1 MKRLFT
7 FLIAFSMCLL
17 AACSGVEDTSDY
29 VAGKLDFAAQTEFY
43 KTYGRTYVNENG
55 LNVDFP
61 GNGFEFEVQC
71 SGDVTMHCRA
81 DANTYFQ
88 VFVDGEEGLRVKT
101 GRGKNLDITIA
112 TGLDAGTHNIR
123 VIRDTDIDLNG
134 NITGITGIGY
144 VGKADTLKRPA
155 DKDLLIEFVGD
166 SITAGK
172 RTVFLFDDNEVMDKA
187 TNSFAYL
194 TAEALDADFSVIAR
208 GGCGFFRFDA
218 CPKTINQIYQYYNI
232 FSRENTEKYTPT
244 RKADVVVLAI
254 GANDSA
260 DRVKF
265 AYEKGI
271 VPFATFEEALKDQ
284 IGLIRQMHG
293 EDVKIVLLYNMNNSS
308 WEEEFQKVAQEED
321 TYILKATKN
330 QDGINKHP
338 STEGHKVIAD
348 ELTAYLQETVLK

>member
-17 AACSGVEDTSDY
+17 AACSGGEDTSDY
-29 VAGKLDFAAQTEFY
+29 VAGKLDLVAQTELY

-61 GNGFEFEVQC
+61 GHGFEFEVQC
-71 SGDVTMHCRA
+71 SGDVIMHCRT

-134 NITGITGIGY
+134 NITGITGLSY

-155 DKDLLIEFVGD
+155 DKELLIEYVGD
-166 SITAGK
+166 SDTAGK
-172 RTVFLFDDNEVMDKA
+172 YTVVLFDDSEVQHKA
-187 TNSFAYL
+187 TNSYAYL
-194 TAEALDADFSVIAR
+194 TSQALDADFSVVAR
-208 GGCGFFRFDA
+208 SGCGYFRFDS
-218 CPKTINQIYQYYNI
+218 CPKTMNQMYQYYNI
-232 FSRENTEKYTPT
+232 FSRVNTEKYTPT

-254 GANDSA
+254 GANDTA

-271 VPFATFEEALKDQ
+271 VPFATYEEALKDQ
-284 IGLIRQMHG
+284 IGLVRQMHG
-293 EDVKIVLLYNMNNSS
+293 EDVKIVLLYNMTSGL
-308 WEEEFQKVAQEED
+308 WEEEFQKVAQEEN
-321 TYILKATKN
+321 TYILKVTRN
-330 QDGINKHP
+330 NDGLRSHA
-338 STEGHKVIAD
+338 SADGHKVIAN
-348 ELTAYLQETVLK
+348 ELAAYLRETVLK